1 MGFRNMQ
8 EKLEKIL
15 FFMLEKSG
23 NRILFTSVFKLIL
36 LHLVCLPL
44 SSFVLENCCYKNPL
58 CTSLC
63 LVYQITIINRL
74 QFNFT
79 CCTGISRLF
88 LHNKFTTLC
97 NFYAPTISQDVSAR
111 STLNLSNSDNYL
123 DKIS

>member
-1 MGFRNMQ
+1 MQ
-8 EKLEKIL
+8 EKIEKIL

-63 LVYQITIINRL
+63 LVYQITIITRL
-74 QFNFT
+74 HCNS
-79 CCTGISRLF
+79 ILHAIEAF
-88 LHNKFTTLC
+88 LDYSYTTSSEPSAI
-97 NFYAPTISQDVSAR
+97 FYATTISQDVLAR
-111 STLNLSNSDNYL
+111 ATFNLS
-123 DKIS
+123 ISE